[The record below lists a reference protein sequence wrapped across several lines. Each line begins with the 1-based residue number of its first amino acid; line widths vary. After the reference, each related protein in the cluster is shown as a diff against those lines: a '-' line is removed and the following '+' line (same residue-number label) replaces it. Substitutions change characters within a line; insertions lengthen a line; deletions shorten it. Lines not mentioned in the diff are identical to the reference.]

1 MFMSIRMAA
10 LMMQGRQFVAM
21 QILWYIPMIPA
32 AMMQTENLRC
42 PLPEIKTHVHVES
55 CYAVPET
62 EAATVH
68 IHTDAC
74 YATEQ
79 GELLCTEAAHTHRDA
94 CYQETE
100 SLICDI
106 PESDSH
112 QHSPSASKRRRCW
125 SVLFRRKCISMPMNA
140 MDKTRC

>member
-1 MFMSIRMAA
+1 
-10 LMMQGRQFVAM
+10 M
-21 QILWYIPMIPA
+21 QILWYYTHDSSCYDA
-32 AMMQTENLRC
+32 TENLRC

-79 GELLCTEAAHTHRDA
+79 GNYLHRSSS
-94 CYQETE
+94 YPQ
-100 SLICDI
+100 
-106 PESDSH
+106 
-112 QHSPSASKRRRCW
+112 RC
-125 SVLFRRKCISMPMNA
+125 VLPRN
-140 MDKTRC
+140 